1 MLEPIG
7 HDRLREKPLCNVIK
21 SMNKFVYLYPN
32 IPKDVAMNHKYIIT
46 NTHRE
51 NTVGLNCIQDRTLHH
66 TESTS
71 CNISVN
77 RYFFDPIN

>member
-7 HDRLREKPLCNVIK
+7 HETLREKTLCSLIK
-21 SMNKFVYLYPN
+21 SIDKCAYLYPN

-46 NTHRE
+46 NTHRKK
-51 NTVGLNCIQDRTLHH
+51 TLGLNCIPNRTLNH

-71 CNISVN
+71 CNRSVN
-77 RYFFDPIN
+77 RYFN